1 MTAIKIFLLLLL
13 LGGIGLLAAGRL
25 GALQGSAPTD
35 LGVKEGRL
43 KQPST
48 TQNSVSSQAGLYPDH
63 PMRTYADI
71 DPLPLLQGDRAQT
84 WAAIGR
90 LVRQAPGARVVQD
103 QDGYLRAEFSSPI
116 LRFVDDVEFW
126 FDATHQ
132 VVQVR
137 SASRLGRKDFGVNR
151 ARIEALRAQ
160 LAGTAP

>member
-1 MTAIKIFLLLLL
+1 MTAIKILLLLLL

-43 KQPST
+43 KPPSLT
-48 TQNSVSSQAGLYPDH
+48 ENSVSSQAGLHPGH
-63 PMRTYADI
+63 PMRGYADI
-71 DPLPLLQGDRAQT
+71 APLPLRGDGAQT
-84 WAAIGR
+84 LATIGR
-90 LVRQAPGARVVQD
+90 LVRQTPGARVVQD
-103 QDGYLRAEFSSPI
+103 QDGYLRAEFSSPT
-116 LRFVDDVEFW
+116 LHFVDDVEFW
-126 FDATHQ
+126 FDAAHQ

-160 LAGTAP
+160 LKAS